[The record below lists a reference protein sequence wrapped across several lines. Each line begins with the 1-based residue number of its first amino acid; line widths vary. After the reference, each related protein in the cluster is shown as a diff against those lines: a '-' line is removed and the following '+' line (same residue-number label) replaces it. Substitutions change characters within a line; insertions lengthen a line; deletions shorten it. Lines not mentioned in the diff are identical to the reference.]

1 MKKDLLSMIDIR
13 DEVPL
18 LLDMAANIKEWL
30 RTGQP
35 YEPLR
40 GRTLGMIFEKSST
53 RTRVSFEVGMTQLG
67 GHAIFLSPKDIQM
80 GRGETVADTARTLSR
95 FVDAI
100 IYRAFDWKVVR
111 ELAEHATVPVINAL
125 DDREHPCQIMAD
137 LLTIREKKGFFEKLK
152 LAYVGDGNNVCNSLL
167 LGSAF
172 VGMNMM
178 AACPEGYHPDQELY
192 EYAQHAGRENRCKI
206 EVVEDPRAAAEEAD
220 VLYTDVWVSMGEEAK
235 KEEKERIFRP
245 YQINSKLLA
254 CAKSTCMV
262 MHCLP
267 AHRGLEITDDVIDGP
282 QSFVFDQAENRL
294 HAQKAILARLIG

>member
-1 MKKDLLSMIDIR
+1 MKKDLLSMIDVR

-18 LLDMAANIKEWL
+18 LLDMASNIKEWL

-67 GHAIFLSPKDIQM
+67 GHAIFLSPRDMQM

-100 IYRAFDWKVVR
+100 VYRAFDWKVVR

-137 LLTIREKKGFFEKLK
+137 LLTIREKKGSLERLK

-172 VGMNMM
+172 VGMDMT
-178 AACPEGYHPDQELY
+178 AACPKGFAPDQELH
-192 EYAQHAGRENRCKI
+192 EYAVHAGKEADCTI
-206 EVVEDPRAAAEEAD
+206 SVIEDPLKAAEEAD
-220 VLYTDVWVSMGEEAK
+220 VLYTDVWVSMGEEAQ
-235 KEEKERIFRP
+235 KEQKEALFGP
-245 YQINSKLLA
+245 YQINSRLVA
-254 CAKSTCMV
+254 CAKSSCIV

-267 AHRGLEITDDVIDGP
+267 AHRGLEITDEVIDGP
-282 QSFVFDQAENRL
+282 QSVVFDQAENRL

>member
-18 LLDMAANIKEWL
+18 LLDMAVNVKEWQK
-30 RTGQP
+30 TGQP

-40 GRTLGMIFEKSST
+40 GKTLGMIFEKSST

-67 GHAIFLSPKDIQM
+67 GHAIFLSPKDLQM

-100 IYRAFDWKVVR
+100 VYRAFDWKVVR
-111 ELAEHATVPVINAL
+111 ELAEQSTVPVVNAL
-125 DDREHPCQIMAD
+125 DNREHPCQIMAD
-137 LLTIREKKGFFEKLK
+137 LLTIREKKGSFEKLK
-152 LAYVGDGNNVCNSLL
+152 LVYVGDGNNVCNSLL

-172 VGMNMM
+172 VGMDMT
-178 AACPEGYHPDQELY
+178 AACPAGFGPDKELF
-192 EYAQHAGRENRCKI
+192 EYAMHAGREADCAI
-206 EVVEDPRAAAEEAD
+206 EVLEDPRKAVEEAD
-220 VLYTDVWVSMGEEAK
+220 VLYTDVWVSMGEEAQQ
-235 KEEKERIFRP
+235 EEKERLFRP

-254 CAKSTCMV
+254 CAKSSSIV

-267 AHRGLEITDDVIDGP
+267 AHRGLEITEEVIDGP
-282 QSFVFDQAENRL
+282 QSVVFDQAENRL